1 MFSAKFWIFGLKKYH
16 EKSTSLFEAPSRL
29 ILKMKKKERERE
41 KKEKNVLTK
50 K

>member
-1 MFSAKFWIFGLKKYH
+1 MFWIFGLKKYH

-29 ILKMKKKERERE
+29 ILKMKKRKRKSERERE
-41 KKEKNVLTK
+41 RENVLTK